1 MKRLLRVD
9 GRGNASVLGPLETR
23 VMEEVWRHGDWISV
37 SDLMPVFR
45 SKLAYSTIKTI
56 LSNLAEKGHLRK
68 RTAGRAGEFM
78 AASTREAFDEK
89 VVADLMK
96 PLIAHYRNPL
106 LAHIVDQLDDLDDNE
121 GLAELAR
128 LLREKRRRRDG

>member
-9 GRGNASVLGPLETR
+9 GQGNASALGPLETR

-56 LSNLAEKGHLRK
+56 LNNLAEKGHLKK
-68 RTAGRAGEFM
+68 RTGGRANEFM

-89 VVADLMK
+89 VVADLVK
-96 PLIAHYRNPL
+96 PLISHYRNPL
-106 LAHIVDQLDDLDDNE
+106 LAHIVEQIDDDE
-121 GLAELAR
+121 GIAHLAR
-128 LLREKRRRRDG
+128 LLREKRRRQNG